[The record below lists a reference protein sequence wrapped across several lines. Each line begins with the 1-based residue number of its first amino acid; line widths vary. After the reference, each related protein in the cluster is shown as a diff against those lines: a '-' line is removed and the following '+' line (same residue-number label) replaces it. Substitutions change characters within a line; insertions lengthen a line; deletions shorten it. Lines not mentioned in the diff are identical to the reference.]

1 MYLLKMRLKWFITN
15 IINWVFQRQ
24 KTKDKPI
31 ILKDDHPSIDRND
44 RFIPLEASILLQDK
58 NTSFPVPFEL
68 SPDKLITKWLDGDL
82 LPEMNRFIKTQRS
95 QHTQKAYE
103 TDLKQ
108 FIGYLRS
115 KNLKP
120 DIDALLSYRE
130 HLITEPHNGGLG
142 MTRTSAN
149 RKFATVRSFLN
160 WLQTRG
166 KIQENPSV
174 WIKNFRAQTESPTH
188 DFSDIEVARILDLP
202 NLQTKSGLMHSTIL
216 HLLFFL
222 GLRRGEVVI
231 LKASH
236 LGFVRSEEGSVMTI
250 RISGKGDK
258 ERILPLPQPV
268 KAILDEYMSRNK
280 ISIGQDVYLFKPVR
294 NNVTKNKDKHID
306 SHSIY
311 YIVKKYSEL
320 ASVENKVSPHS
331 CRATCISNALDH
343 SASHRAVQELAGWS
357 SPLMVARY
365 DKRRTNI
372 KQSATHVVS
381 YG

>member
-1 MYLLKMRLKWFITN
+1 MYKQIYAFLVVLYDLITR
-15 IINWVFQRQ
+15 VFR
-24 KTKDKPI
+24 KNKNLD
-31 ILKDDHPSIDRND
+31 ND
-44 RFIPLEASILLQDK
+44 QLNALEITIPTPTVHADISAPPE
-58 NTSFPVPFEL
+58 E
-68 SPDKLITKWLDGDL
+68 TKWLDGDL
-82 LPEMNRFIKTQRS
+82 FPEMNRFIKTQRS
-95 QHTQKAYE
+95 RHTQKAYE

-120 DIDALLSYRE
+120 DIDALLDYRD
-130 HLITEPHNGGLG
+130 HLTLAPHQGGLG

-149 RKFATVRSFLN
+149 RKFATIRSFLN

-166 KIQENPSV
+166 KISDNPSV

-188 DFSDIEVARILDLP
+188 DFSDEEVARVLDLP
-202 NLQTKSGLMHSTIL
+202 NLETKSGLMHATIL
-216 HLLFFL
+216 HLLFYL
-222 GLRRGEVVI
+222 GLRRGEVVS

-236 LGFVRSEEGSVMTI
+236 LGFVRSEDGNVMTI
-250 RISGKGDK
+250 KILGKGDK
-258 ERILPLPQPV
+258 ERVLPIPQPV
-268 KAILDEYMSRNK
+268 KAILDTYMIKNDLF
-280 ISIGQDVYLFKPVR
+280 IGQDEFLFKPVR
-294 NNVTKNKDKHID
+294 NNVTKDKNKPID
-306 SHSIY
+306 THSIY
-311 YIVKKYSEL
+311 YIVKKYSDL